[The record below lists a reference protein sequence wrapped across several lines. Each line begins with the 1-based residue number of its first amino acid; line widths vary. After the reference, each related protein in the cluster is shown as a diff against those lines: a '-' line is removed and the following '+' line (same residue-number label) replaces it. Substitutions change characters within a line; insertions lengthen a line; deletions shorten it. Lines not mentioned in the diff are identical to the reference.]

1 MAFIRDTD
9 GLEVSGPEGVTRCHP
24 DLMNQFLQRRQELLR
39 TFQPAEFVHHGL
51 CRLQRIDVLGDLLDS
66 TGLLDDLNRRR
77 QIHGAALPTRYK
89 TEDELRTWIK
99 GLARR
104 WSAEEVDALVKVLAA
119 QPHRTHASDLKV
131 YNRLNFLSVRLADMI
146 ELAEGLPEFEES
158 LRA

>member
-1 MAFIRDTD
+1 MYSENF
-9 GLEVSGPEGVTRCHP
+9 
-24 DLMNQFLQRRQELLR
+24 
-39 TFQPAEFVHHGL
+39 
-51 CRLQRIDVLGDLLDS
+51 LDS

-146 ELAEGLPEFEES
+146 EDGRGSPRIRGIVACVGQFPVTSRFEAEC
-158 LRA
+158 